1 MSQTEL
7 QRFVKSIETDHVL
20 ATGLKIQSNHH
31 DIVQF
36 ATSQG
41 FNFSLSAWIRFCW
54 LDQLQLT
61 DNDLELIWTTKNDH
75 WSWAF
80 RQIAAWRALLMD
92 GANQD
97 SSMDSTVIAS
107 TPVANTAVANTAVD
121 DKDKL
126 LEDFIALARQDQSLQ
141 QKIRDARNDTEIL
154 EIANSHGFAID
165 SMTLLKKWSQH
176 TDFSKPT
183 WQGWFE

>member
-7 QRFVKSIETDHVL
+7 QRFVKSIETEHVL
-20 ATGLKIQSNHH
+20 ATGLKALSNHH
-31 DIVQF
+31 DVVQF

-41 FNFSLSAWIRFCW
+41 FNFSLSEWIRFCW
-54 LDQLQLT
+54 LDQLQLP
-61 DNDLELIWTTKNDH
+61 DNDLEAIWTTKNEH

-92 GANQD
+92 GADQD
-97 SSMDSTVIAS
+97 SSMESAETAF
-107 TPVANTAVANTAVD
+107 TPVPAPVVN
-121 DKDKL
+121 DKEKL
-126 LEDFIALARQDQSLQ
+126 LEDFISLARQDQSLQ
-141 QKIRDARNDTEIL
+141 QKIREARNDTEIL
-154 EIANSHGFAID
+154 EIANAHGFAID

-183 WQGWFE
+183 WLGWFE

>member
-7 QRFVKSIETDHVL
+7 QRFVKCIETEHEL
-20 ATGLKIQSNHH
+20 ATGLKVLSSHH
-31 DIVQF
+31 AIVQF
-36 ATSQG
+36 AVSQG
-41 FNFSLSAWIRFCW
+41 FNFSLSEWIRFCW

-61 DNDLELIWTTKNDH
+61 DQDLEMIWTTKIDH

-80 RQIAAWRALLMD
+80 RQIAPWRALLMD

-97 SSMDSTVIAS
+97 SAIDSVETSSASMTGSG
-107 TPVANTAVANTAVD
+107 VD

-126 LEDFIALARQDQSLQ
+126 LENFIALARQDQSLQ
-141 QKIRDARNDTEIL
+141 QKIREARNDTEIL
-154 EIANSHGFAID
+154 EIANAYGFAID

-183 WQGWFE
+183 WLGWFE